1 MRLKLYTVYGR
12 LKTGDAFKRFLMC
25 GVEVQEDLVGVI
37 GLFGF
42 FELFQQG
49 CETVDCPE
57 MRGIERKGLAQIS
70 ERKTVFA
77 QAKEGARAA
86 VPAIPA
92 RPATRYALPPLAPE
106 TRESNWLT
114 QVAAWDRFQVK
125 VC

>member
-25 GVEVQEDLVGVI
+25 GVEVQEDLVGAI

-86 VPAIPA
+86 VPALSKSGGVICEGSKMLNRFGEPA
-92 RPATRYALPPLAPE
+92 RFKRV
-106 TRESNWLT
+106 LT
-114 QVAAWDRFQVK
+114 AF
-125 VC
+125 